1 VAEPLRCAHCDR
13 TFVDAERRLA
23 HTALRHPTTLDP
35 EGITAYRA
43 LYRREQRRLRRL
55 RLELIGG
62 VVAVYFAVFV
72 LYTVVG

>member
-1 VAEPLRCAHCDR
+1 MAEPLRCAHCDR

-23 HTALRHPTTLDP
+23 RTALRHPETLDADAVA
-35 EGITAYRA
+35 AYRT
-43 LYRREQRRLRRL
+43 LYRREQQQLRRL

-62 VVAVYFAVFV
+62 VVSVYFAVFL

>member
-1 VAEPLRCAHCDR
+1 VGEPLRCAHCAR
-13 TFVDAERRLA
+13 SFVDAERRLA
-23 HTALRHPTTLDP
+23 HTALRHPETVDAET
-35 EGITAYRA
+35 IAAYRT
-43 LYRREQRRLRRL
+43 LYRREQQQLRRL

>member
-23 HTALRHPTTLDP
+23 HTALRHPETVDA
-35 EGITAYRA
+35 E
-43 LYRREQRRLRRL
+43 LYRREQQQLRRL

>member
-1 VAEPLRCAHCDR
+1 MGEPLRCAHCAR
-13 TFVDAERRLA
+13 SFVDAERRLA
-23 HTALRHPTTLDP
+23 HTALRHPETVDAET
-35 EGITAYRA
+35 IAAYRT
-43 LYRREQRRLRRL
+43 LYRREQQQLRRL

>member
-1 VAEPLRCAHCDR
+1 MAEPLRCAHCDR
-13 TFVDAERRLA
+13 TFVDADRQLA
-23 HTALRHPTTLDP
+23 HTALRHPTTLDA
-35 EGITAYRA
+35 EEVVAYRA
-43 LYRREQRRLRRL
+43 LYRREQGRLRRL

>member
-1 VAEPLRCAHCDR
+1 MGEPLRCAHCAR
-13 TFVDAERRLA
+13 SFVDAERLLA
-23 HTALRHPTTLDP
+23 HTALRHPETVDA
-35 EGITAYRA
+35 EQIAAYRT
-43 LYRREQRRLRRL
+43 LYRREQQQLRRL